1 MSGKKRSGFWLSL
14 SPWII
19 LGALVILL
27 PIFAFMTLDAI
38 NTQKAHTTRLL
49 VDKGAALI
57 RAFEAGTRTGMGMR
71 WGFFELQKLLIETA
85 QQVDIDHLIV
95 TNADGRILA
104 CSDPSLIGETYGLDL
119 DLAHVATLTAEQ
131 WRRVPHPAGADTFE
145 VYRRFAPTPGAPPPF
160 GNGFFAGR
168 PSFPP
173 PPPPPDRRPPD
184 GAVSP
189 PPPAQGPTGR
199 DLIIFVGLDMSPI
212 EAARHEDAWH
222 TALMA
227 AILLLVGFAGI
238 VSLMLAQGF
247 RTTRA
252 SLSRVQ
258 AFSDHLVTH
267 MPMGLVAI
275 DGQGLITAFNETAAA
290 ILEREVPAVLGRPAA
305 EVLPSACLDIFDRMR
320 EDRRVQTREIDCP
333 VGSGRIVPLD
343 CVATIL
349 LDEAGG
355 PAGKIAL
362 FRDMTEVRRLEQ
374 EVARSQRLA
383 SVGSLAAGVAHEIRN
398 PLSSLKG
405 FATYFRDRHGADP
418 EDGKIAT
425 IMIQETERLNR
436 VIGQLLEFA
445 RPPQLDRKPTD
456 LAALVRQALD
466 LVAERARAAGV
477 ALWTEPADLPEIRV
491 DGDRLKQVLL
501 NLFLNALAA
510 MEGGGT
516 LSVTLARDGARVRIT
531 VADTGA
537 GIKKEDMGRVFDPYY
552 TTKPSGT
559 GLGLAIA
566 HKIVEAHGG
575 EIRLASE
582 PGRGTTVTVTLPAGT

>member
-1 MSGKKRSGFWLSL
+1 MSGEKKSGFWLSL

-57 RAFEAGTRTGMGMR
+57 RAFEAGARTGMGMR

-85 QQVDIDHLIV
+85 QQADIDHLIV
-95 TNADGRILA
+95 TNTDGRILA

-119 DLAHVATLTAEQ
+119 DLERVATLTAEQ

-145 VYRRFAPTPGAPPPF
+145 VYRRFAPTPGAPPPL
-160 GNGFFAGR
+160 GSGFFEGR
-168 PSFPP
+168 PPFPP
-173 PPPPPDRRPPD
+173 PPNRRPP
-184 GAVSP
+184 GKPVSP
-189 PPPAQGPTGR
+189 PPLAQGPTGR

-227 AILLLVGFAGI
+227 VILLLVGFAGI

-258 AFSDHLVTH
+258 AFSDHLVAH
-267 MPMGLVAI
+267 LPMGLVAI
-275 DGQGLITAFNETAAA
+275 DRQGLITAFNETAAA
-290 ILEREVPAVLGRPAA
+290 ILGREVPAVLGRPAE
-305 EVLPSACLDIFDRMR
+305 EVLPSACLEIFDRMR
-320 EDRRVQTREIDCP
+320 EDRRVLTRQIDCP
-333 VGSGRIVPLD
+333 VGNGRIVPLD
-343 CVATIL
+343 CVATVL
-349 LDEAGG
+349 LNEAGG
-355 PAGKIAL
+355 AAEKIAL

-445 RPPQLDRKPTD
+445 RPPQLDRKPTN

-466 LVAERARAAGV
+466 LVEERARASGV
-477 ALWTEPADLPEIRV
+477 ALRTEPADLPEIRV

-516 LSVTLARDGARVRIT
+516 LSVTLAHDGARVRIA

-582 PGRGTTVTVTLPAGT
+582 PGRGTTVTVSLPVGT

>member
-1 MSGKKRSGFWLSL
+1 MSKEKNSGFWLNL

-119 DLAHVATLTAEQ
+119 DLARGATLTAEQ
-131 WRRVPHPAGADTFE
+131 WRQVPHPEGADTFE
-145 VYRRFAPTPGAPPPF
+145 VYRRFAPIPGTPPPL
-160 GNGFFAGR
+160 GNGLFSVR
-168 PSFPP
+168 PPF
-173 PPPPPDRRPPD
+173 PPPPDRQPPD
-184 GAVSP
+184 RAVSP
-189 PPPAQGPTGR
+189 SQPAQDPAGR

-212 EAARHEDAWH
+212 EAARREDAWH

-227 AILLLVGFAGI
+227 IILLLIGFAGI

-275 DGQGLITAFNETAAA
+275 DAQGLITAFNTTAAA

-305 EVLPSACLDIFDRMR
+305 EILPSACLDIFDRMR
-320 EDRRVQTREIDCP
+320 EDRRILTREIDCP
-333 VGSGRIVPLD
+333 VGNDRIAPLE
-343 CVATIL
+343 CVATVL

-355 PAGKIAL
+355 AAGKIAL
-362 FRDMTEVRRLEQ
+362 FRDMTELRRLKQ

-425 IMIQETERLNR
+425 IMIQEAERLNR

-445 RPPQLDRKPTD
+445 RPPQLDRTPTD

-466 LVAERARAAGV
+466 LVAERARASGV
-477 ALWTEPADLPEIRV
+477 ALRTEPADLPEIRV

-516 LSVTLARDGARVRIT
+516 LSVTLARDGERVRIT

-537 GIKKEDMGRVFDPYY
+537 GIKKEDMGRVF
-552 TTKPSGT
+552 
-559 GLGLAIA
+559 
-566 HKIVEAHGG
+566 
-575 EIRLASE
+575 
-582 PGRGTTVTVTLPAGT
+582 